1 MIAVSRFA
9 GSTLMAISDV
19 TVLAQCALQTLKTN
33 MVAASVHKR
42 MKLPITGR
50 IAKIFAN
57 AADHHDNG
65 FVVNF

>member
-1 MIAVSRFA
+1 
-9 GSTLMAISDV
+9 MAKSDV
-19 TVLAQCALQTLKTN
+19 TVLAQCVLQTLKTN
-33 MVAASVHKR
+33 KVAASVHKR